1 MKKIANLKELSKQNL
16 EPQKEIL
23 LLIGENVWSFYRK
36 DPKDSKTSG
45 EGEGWRLLA
54 DSIDSGNP
62 NRYQEI
68 PLILDVRELEN
79 ISVLELAPPQTEIA
93 SLIDTGLFFKV
104 KNNVQ
109 GLNIR
114 ENSKHLDK
122 ICLQIAKTTNIKT
135 LLLRDHLG
143 QLLEDLSGY
152 IDRIRKDK
160 ALIAQTFTPEIIELD
175 ADTLEKEPPSKKAN
189 YFYKWFNQPLSF
201 HPQQKKIYQFE
212 GKCWKAIDDN
222 VLQRKIKSFFVE
234 YEADYRNVENLNRII
249 ACLSVDLPLFAQTDH
264 NLLAFNNGVLNKN
277 TLEFLPHSKDYYLTA
292 FNPCD
297 YLETQTPTPNFD
309 KWLSFISN
317 DDEERKKALLAGL
330 YMILNNRND
339 WQLTLELIG
348 EPGGGKSIYLEVGKM
363 LSGDDNHEAITL
375 QILNEDKA
383 RDIILNKTF
392 LYSSDQAKYIGD
404 ASILK
409 QISSGEEVTFNPKNK
424 PPFSTKVKAIIA
436 ICSNTLPIYK
446 NDGGGMD
453 RRRVIF
459 PFTRSVDENDRDVNL
474 VDKLKV
480 ELGGIIRKIYD
491 TFPQADDA
499 LKALFKQKNSKEA
512 LELKRENDHILEFIE
527 EFNLLPQ
534 VTNQGLVMGSNR
546 GVPPFESQFI
556 YDKLYWCYLLFCNA
570 HGRNDK
576 SILKPSDLMQEL
588 KQAFKTAG
596 YKIRFSSKQLGQRK
610 LHTNVIFKDKSATI
624 EKWRN
629 M

>member
-1 MKKIANLKELSKQNL
+1 
-16 EPQKEIL
+16 
-23 LLIGENVWSFYRK
+23 
-36 DPKDSKTSG
+36 
-45 EGEGWRLLA
+45 
-54 DSIDSGNP
+54 
-62 NRYQEI
+62 
-68 PLILDVRELEN
+68 
-79 ISVLELAPPQTEIA
+79 
-93 SLIDTGLFFKV
+93 
-104 KNNVQ
+104 
-109 GLNIR
+109 
-114 ENSKHLDK
+114 
-122 ICLQIAKTTNIKT
+122 
-135 LLLRDHLG
+135 
-143 QLLEDLSGY
+143 
-152 IDRIRKDK
+152 
-160 ALIAQTFTPEIIELD
+160 
-175 ADTLEKEPPSKKAN
+175 
-189 YFYKWFNQPLSF
+189 
-201 HPQQKKIYQFE
+201 
-212 GKCWKAIDDN
+212 
-222 VLQRKIKSFFVE
+222 
-234 YEADYRNVENLNRII
+234 
-249 ACLSVDLPLFAQTDH
+249 
-264 NLLAFNNGVLNKN
+264 
-277 TLEFLPHSKDYYLTA
+277 
-292 FNPCD
+292 
-297 YLETQTPTPNFD
+297 
-309 KWLSFISN
+309 
-317 DDEERKKALLAGL
+317 
-330 YMILNNRND
+330 MILNNRND

-375 QILNEDKA
+375 DILNENKA

-474 VDKLKV
+474 VDKLKA

-491 TFPQADDA
+491 TFPQAEEA

-512 LELKRENDHILEFIE
+512 LELKRKNDHILEFIE
-527 EFNLLPQ
+527 EFHLLPQ
-534 VTNQGLVMGSNR
+534 VTSQGLVMGSNR

-556 YDKLYWCYLLFCNA
+556 YDKLYWCYLLFCNT

-588 KQAFKTAG
+588 TQAFKTAG
-596 YKIRFSSKQLGQRK
+596 YKIRFATKPLGQRK
-610 LHTNVIFKDKSATI
+610 LYTNVIFKDKSSTI

>member
-1 MKKIANLKELSKQNL
+1 MYAKCYSLTAQLS
-16 EPQKEIL
+16 
-23 LLIGENVWSFYRK
+23 
-36 DPKDSKTSG
+36 
-45 EGEGWRLLA
+45 
-54 DSIDSGNP
+54 
-62 NRYQEI
+62 
-68 PLILDVRELEN
+68 
-79 ISVLELAPPQTEIA
+79 
-93 SLIDTGLFFKV
+93 
-104 KNNVQ
+104 
-109 GLNIR
+109 
-114 ENSKHLDK
+114 
-122 ICLQIAKTTNIKT
+122 
-135 LLLRDHLG
+135 
-143 QLLEDLSGY
+143 
-152 IDRIRKDK
+152 
-160 ALIAQTFTPEIIELD
+160 
-175 ADTLEKEPPSKKAN
+175 
-189 YFYKWFNQPLSF
+189 
-201 HPQQKKIYQFE
+201 
-212 GKCWKAIDDN
+212 
-222 VLQRKIKSFFVE
+222 
-234 YEADYRNVENLNRII
+234 
-249 ACLSVDLPLFAQTDH
+249 
-264 NLLAFNNGVLNKN
+264 NKN

-309 KWLSFISN
+309 KWLNFISN
-317 DDEERKKALLAGL
+317 DDEDRKKALLAGL

-375 QILNEDKA
+375 SILNEDKA

-474 VDKLKV
+474 VDKLRA

-491 TFPQADDA
+491 TFPQADEA

-512 LELKRENDHILEFIE
+512 LELKRKNDHILEFIE
-527 EFNLLPQ
+527 EFHLLPQ
-534 VTNQGLVMGSNR
+534 VTSQGLVMGSNR

-588 KQAFKTAG
+588 TQAFKTAG
-596 YKIRFSSKQLGQRK
+596 YKIRFATKPLGQRK
-610 LHTNVIFKDKSATI
+610 LYTNVIFKDKSSTI